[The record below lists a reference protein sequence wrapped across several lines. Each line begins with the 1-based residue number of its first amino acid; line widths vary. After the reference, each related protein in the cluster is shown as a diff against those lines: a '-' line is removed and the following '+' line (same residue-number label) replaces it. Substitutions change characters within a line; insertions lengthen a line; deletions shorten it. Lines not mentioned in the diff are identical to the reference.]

1 MGDFD
6 DYLYTDNITNN
17 EVSEL
22 KGKLNNNKNFF
33 EFLANFNTYMKDRM
47 DFLADIATSKL
58 SNLENPVLFYNDVI
72 KTFDDNKLL
81 LNRISG
87 LENDVKYQ
95 LVLKKNN
102 NVFTQNDDFYIS
114 MPNDVLGCHAFY
126 IILEN
131 IIRNI
136 CKHTKDIC
144 SDGKL
149 NFQLCINISEN
160 TDFTN
165 YYKVEVY
172 PIYYKEF
179 NKNKFSELIV
189 IKDSKDSKVKDDVA
203 NINERLNQSILDP
216 TTNSLRETGLGTIE
230 MDICAAYLRKRD
242 IVLVDSE
249 EFNLDYKENNP
260 KFTNKDGTP
269 NFLYA
274 TTKCVDEVD
283 CSQYSLCYNF
293 YFRKPRQILII
304 DPDNKIKWCPE
315 TKNKIEATGVWLLNK
330 DNSYK
335 ETTIYGHD
343 IVVFVGENS
352 KNIVQNN
359 NISLRQIT
367 INEEDINCIP
377 KTNDDRAIEIFFWQR
392 YFCEKQFNARAI
404 NHNTHKVIFNDEK
417 FKILTGKDHR
427 TSNFESDK
435 FVYIDDHSNEFSI
448 YKDCNQTYYET
459 GTSNNS
465 IKIYAEKLNNDKELK
480 QAENKIFL
488 YRYFENIA
496 TQIVVIDERIQAN
509 LKDKE
514 NDKSD
519 KISYQQ
525 YFEKQNLFIPT
536 ENIANLNIPDFGK
549 KDNDQSQNFK
559 IRAYINE
566 KKNCADFIVIHLGIL
581 EKMLDNPND
590 KTTPKIEALLNV
602 LDIDTKKLVITSGRG
617 KPDNLPNDIKFV
629 PLASVQKALE
639 VKKEKYLLTQLLY
652 NARKYKYN

>member
-1 MGDFD
+1 MKR
-6 DYLYTDNITNN
+6 TKTTNVTTAHVN
-17 EVSEL
+17 KTSE
-22 KGKLNNNKNFF
+22 NVIFF
-33 EFLANFNTYMKDRM
+33 EKLANFNTYMKDRM

-58 SNLENPVLFYNDVI
+58 SNLENPMLFYNDVI

-102 NVFTQNDDFYIS
+102 NVFAKNDDFYIS

-136 CKHTKDIC
+136 CKHTKDI
-144 SDGKL
+144 STDGKL

-160 TDFTN
+160 TDFSN

-172 PIYYKEF
+172 PIYYT
-179 NKNKFSELIV
+179 NYSSNKFSEFIQ
-189 IKDSKDSKVKDDVA
+189 IDENKVKKDVA
-203 NINERLNQSILDP
+203 DINERLNQSILDP

-249 EFNLDYKENNP
+249 EFDLDYKDEIP

-274 TTKCVDEVD
+274 TTKCVDESS
-283 CSQYSLCYNF
+283 CTQYSLCYNF
-293 YFRKPRQILII
+293 HFRKPRQILII
-304 DPDNKIKWCPE
+304 DQEHKIKWCND
-315 TKNKIEATGVWLLNK
+315 TKKKIEATGVWLLNK
-330 DNSYK
+330 ENNYK
-335 ETTIYGHD
+335 DTTIYGHD

-367 INEEDINCIP
+367 INETDINCIP

-404 NHNTHKVIFNDEK
+404 NHYNNDIFNDKK
-417 FKILTGKDHR
+417 FINLIVADNCVSK
-427 TSNFESDK
+427 FESDK
-435 FVYIDDHSNEFSI
+435 FVYIDDHSINFST
-448 YKDCNQTYYET
+448 YKDCEQTYYET

-465 IKIYAEKLNNDKELK
+465 IKIYANKLNSDTKLEL
-480 QAENKIFL
+480 AENKIFL

-496 TQIVVIDERIQAN
+496 TKIVVIDERIQAN
-509 LKDKE
+509 IKDKGNE
-514 NDKSD
+514 SN

-525 YFEKQNLFIPT
+525 YFKKQNLFIPL
-536 ENIANLNIPDFGK
+536 EEEANLNVPDFGK
-549 KDNDQSQNFK
+549 KDNVISENFK
-559 IRAYINE
+559 IRSYINE
-566 KKNCADFIVIHLGIL
+566 KKDCANFIVIHLGIL
-581 EKMLDNPND
+581 EKMLENPND
-590 KTTPKIEALLNV
+590 KTTPKIEALLKD
-602 LDIDTKKLVITSGRG
+602 LDINTKKLVITSGRG

-652 NARKYKYN
+652 NARKYKSN

>member
-1 MGDFD
+1 MEDFD
-6 DYLYTDNITNN
+6 DDFNTDNITND

-33 EFLANFNTYMKDRM
+33 KFLSDFNTYMKDRM

-58 SNLENPVLFYNDVI
+58 SNLENPMLFYNDII
-72 KTFDDNKLL
+72 KNFDNNKLL

-87 LENDVKYQ
+87 LESSVKYQ

-102 NVFTQNDDFYIS
+102 EELAKNDDFYIS

-136 CKHTKDIC
+136 CKHTKDI
-144 SDGKL
+144 SSGGKL
-149 NFQLCINISEN
+149 NFQLCVNISEN
-160 TDFTN
+160 TDFPN

-172 PIYYKEF
+172 PIYYKEI
-179 NKNKFSELIV
+179 NSNKFSELIE
-189 IKDSKDSKVKDDVA
+189 IEEDKVKEDVA
-203 NINERLNQSILDP
+203 DINKRLNQSILDP

-249 EFNLDYKENNP
+249 EFDLDYEDNTP
-260 KFTNKDGTP
+260 KFTNKDLTP

-274 TTKCVDEVD
+274 TTKCVDESS
-283 CSQYSLCYNF
+283 CTQYSLCYNF
-293 YFRKPRQILII
+293 HFRKPRQILII
-304 DPDNKIKWCPE
+304 DPQNKISWCE
-315 TKNKIEATGVWLLNK
+315 DTKNKIEATGVWLLN
-330 DNSYK
+330 NENNYK

-343 IVVFVGENS
+343 IVVFVGEVG

-367 INEEDINCIP
+367 ISENDIKNIP
-377 KTNDDRAIEIFFWQR
+377 NNNDNRAIELFFWQR
-392 YFCEKQFNARAI
+392 YFCEKQFNARKI
-404 NHNTHKVIFNDEK
+404 TCIGDEIFNINK
-417 FKILTGKDHR
+417 FKTLVGANNCV
-427 TSNFESDK
+427 SNFESDK
-435 FVYIDDHSNEFSI
+435 SVYIDDHSDKFSK
-448 YKDCNQTYYET
+448 YSDCDQTYYET

-465 IKIYAEKLNNDKELK
+465 IKIYADKLYMDTNLN

-496 TQIVVIDERIQAN
+496 TKLVVIDERIQAN
-509 LKDKE
+509 LKDKSNE
-514 NDKSD
+514 SNT
-519 KISYQQ
+519 ISYQQ
-525 YFEKQNLFIPT
+525 YFEKQNLFIPL
-536 ENIANLNIPDFGK
+536 EEKANLNVPDFGK
-549 KDNDQSQNFK
+549 KDNEKSENFK
-559 IRAYINE
+559 IRSYINE
-566 KKNCADFIVIHLGIL
+566 KKDCVDFIVIHLGIL

-590 KTTPKIEALLNV
+590 KTTPKIQALLED
-602 LDIDTKKLVITSGRG
+602 LPIDTKKLVITSGRG